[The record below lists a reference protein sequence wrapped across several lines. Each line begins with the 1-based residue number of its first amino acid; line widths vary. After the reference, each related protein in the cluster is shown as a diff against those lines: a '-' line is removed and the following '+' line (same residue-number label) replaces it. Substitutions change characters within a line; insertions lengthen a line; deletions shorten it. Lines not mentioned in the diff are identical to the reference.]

1 MFERPLCSISVRQE
15 GPLLYDVFD
24 IRWIGES
31 SLHKN
36 YDLFFRFYQK
46 VWEQSHAYIVMNARR
61 CFNLNHVFLKVHTA
75 AGGQAANAGR
85 IISNNA
91 LLLCAGDIA
100 GFFREHGRFPSILI
114 ADDLV
119 LHGRGVSK
127 LLSDLEELIVEEL
140 HDSNEEMNRYK
151 RYYIRRSLASAV
163 DIFTFAVNKQPLLIS
178 DIYRQNLHW
187 EVSLYTREIRSL
199 SQQISSFL
207 QKADNPNTSY
217 VLSHL
222 IPPVCNA
229 PKGWRAQEWS
239 YRGVRQSV
247 FFHQDAPLNFLP
259 TVRLRKPYGQQ
270 APRDMWLTSLTLLG
284 ELSKDVLFD
293 ACRKVEEALP
303 PGQFDRV
310 RAILQ
315 KQHPILQKQQAQFL
329 SFLLSA
335 IYLREFLAGLG
346 IAFSTKNSDLDKIA
360 RNFGCDM
367 EKELNPLISSAPL
380 MAAIHNALKSALC
393 AGARPFLQ
401 EPPEAGKSASSW
413 DRESVNFFLEDYFY
427 DVGMTS
433 ERSAY
438 AVISTNRL
446 PGKEDLSSVPMETLL
461 RGKAPRLRWD
471 SPKCWNCSSQ
481 EKLSCMF
488 SMMDNG
494 LMAMN
499 FEVDPASG
507 TVYSSLKAGE
517 LATFSIPRRL
527 HLFIPALALVE
538 QDSWQLDMEPEDAVQ
553 QFIQSLPEPAE
564 DGLQAE
570 KERAALAFLKSQGS
584 DFVSLLYQCG
594 QTLAG
599 WDIDLVTTDDWLEE
613 EGGESYLSFVRR
625 ETGRR
630 DFYLTL
636 ARQFLTRIF

>member
-1 MFERPLCSISVRQE
+1 MCNVS
-15 GPLLYDVFD
+15 D

-36 YDLFFRFYQK
+36 YDHFYRFYQK
-46 VWEQSHAYIVMNARR
+46 VWEQPHAYIVMNARR
-61 CFNLNHVFLKVHTA
+61 CFNLNHIFEQVRT
-75 AGGQAANAGR
+75 GAGR
-85 IISNNA
+85 TISNNA

-100 GFFREHGRFPSILI
+100 RFFREHGRFPSILI
-114 ADDLV
+114 VDDLV
-119 LHGRGVSK
+119 LHGRGISK

-140 HDSNEEMNRYK
+140 GDSDEEMSQYK
-151 RYYIRRSLASAV
+151 RHYIRRSLASAI
-163 DIFTFAVNKQPLLIS
+163 DIFTFAANKQPLLVS
-178 DIYRQNLHW
+178 DIYRQNLRW
-187 EVSLYTREIRSL
+187 ETSLYTREIRSL
-199 SQQISSFL
+199 SQQISGFL
-207 QKADNPNTSY
+207 QKADVPNTSY
-217 VLSHL
+217 VLSYH
-222 IPPVCNA
+222 ITDA
-229 PKGWRAQEWS
+229 PDAPMGWVSQEWS
-239 YRGVRQSV
+239 YRGAQQTV
-247 FFHQDAPLNFLP
+247 FFRQDLPGGFLP
-259 TVRLRKPYGQQ
+259 TVRLRRSYGQQ
-270 APRDMWLTSLTLLG
+270 DRCGMWLTSLTLLG
-284 ELSKDVLFD
+284 ELTEEVLSD
-293 ACRKVEEALP
+293 ACRQVEEALP
-303 PGQFDRV
+303 SGQYEKV

-315 KQHPILQKQQAQFL
+315 KQHPILQKQRAQFL

-346 IAFSTKNSDLDKIA
+346 IAFAAKDSDLEKIA

-367 EKELNPLISSAPL
+367 KGELELLISSAPL
-380 MAAIHNALKSALC
+380 MAALHDVLESTLC

-401 EPPEAGKSASSW
+401 EPPVAGKSVSSW
-413 DRESVNFFLEDYFY
+413 NKEAVNFSLEDYFY
-427 DVGMTS
+427 DIGMAA

-461 RGKAPRLRWD
+461 RGKTPRLHWD
-471 SPKCWNCSSQ
+471 SRDGWKSSPQ
-481 EKLSCMF
+481 EKLSCML

-507 TVYSSLKAGE
+507 TVCSSLKAGE

-527 HLFIPALALVE
+527 HLFIPALAKVE
-538 QDSWQLDMEPEDAVQ
+538 QDSWQVDMEPEDAVR

-564 DGLQAE
+564 DGPQAE

-584 DFVSLLYQCG
+584 DFVNLLYECG

-613 EGGESYLSFVRR
+613 EGEESYLAFVRR
-625 ETGRR
+625 ETDRR